1 MSSSIDTARN
11 PTPSGPFEPQETR
24 FGADYPIDGAALPPA
39 DSKEGNNPLMSEI
52 QDSAPET
59 PAAVEA
65 PQAPAVE
72 DITPILEE
80 RAAALARSSD
90 EEEQSGETISLV
102 CLAVGD
108 ERYVVEVQDV
118 QEIEP
123 LDKLTP
129 IPGTPAFWAG
139 VVNLRGSMYA
149 VLDVERYLGLPTS
162 EAAENPKVALVSR
175 GGLSVGLLVD
185 EVAEIRKIRSS
196 EIGPPVADGSS
207 KAEVVRGVT
216 PDMLSVLDLEALLA
230 DPALVVEDDAA

>member
-1 MSSSIDTARN
+1 MSDT
-11 PTPSGPFEPQETR
+11 
-24 FGADYPIDGAALPPA
+24 
-39 DSKEGNNPLMSEI
+39 
-52 QDSAPET
+52 QDFTAET
-59 PAAVEA
+59 PAADVAPEA
-65 PQAPAVE
+65 PAATLAPEAPAVD
-72 DITPILEE
+72 DITPVLEE

-90 EEEQSGETISLV
+90 DDETSGETISIVVLV
-102 CLAVGD
+102 VGD
-108 ERYVVEVQDV
+108 ERYGVDVQDV

-139 VVNLRGSMYA
+139 VVNLRGSMYP
-149 VLDVERYLGLPTS
+149 VLDIERYLSLPAAD
-162 EAAENPKVALVSR
+162 AAENPKVALVSR

-185 EVAEIRKIRSS
+185 EVAEIRKVRSS

-230 DPALVVEDDAA
+230 DPALVVEDNAA

>member
-1 MSSSIDTARN
+1 MERRSRPPIQGRK
-11 PTPSGPFEPQETR
+11 TPVS
-24 FGADYPIDGAALPPA
+24 
-39 DSKEGNNPLMSEI
+39 DS
-52 QDSAPET
+52 QDFIPET
-59 PAAVEA
+59 PAADVAPEA
-65 PQAPAVE
+65 PAAAAVASEAPAVA

-90 EEEQSGETISLV
+90 EDETGGETIGMV
-102 CLAVGD
+102 VLAVGN
-108 ERYVVEVQDV
+108 ERYAVEVQDV

-139 VVNLRGSMYA
+139 VVNLRGSMYP
-149 VLDVERYLGLPTS
+149 VLDIERYLGLPAS
-162 EAAENPKVALVSR
+162 DAVENPKVALVSR
-175 GGLSVGLLVD
+175 AGLSVGLLVD
-185 EVAEIRKIRSS
+185 EVAEIRKVRSS

-230 DPALVVEDDAA
+230 DPALVVEDGAA

>member
-1 MSSSIDTARN
+1 MSDTQDFPA
-11 PTPSGPFEPQETR
+11 ETR
-24 FGADYPIDGAALPPA
+24 AAEVTPEALA
-39 DSKEGNNPLMSEI
+39 ATL
-52 QDSAPET
+52 APE
-59 PAAVEA
+59 
-65 PQAPAVE
+65 APAVD

-90 EEEQSGETISLV
+90 DDETSGETISIVVLV
-102 CLAVGD
+102 VGD
-108 ERYVVEVQDV
+108 ERYGVDVQDV

-139 VVNLRGSMYA
+139 VVNLRGSMYP
-149 VLDVERYLGLPTS
+149 VLDIERYLSLPAT
-162 EAAENPKVALVSR
+162 AAENPKVALVSR

-185 EVAEIRKIRSS
+185 EVAEIRKVRSS

-230 DPALVVEDDAA
+230 DPALVVEDNAA

>member
-1 MSSSIDTARN
+1 LI
-11 PTPSGPFEPQETR
+11 PQETPFR
-24 FGADYPIDGAALPPA
+24 ADYPIDGAALCPPI
-39 DSKEGNNPLMSEI
+39 SKEGKPPRMSEI
-52 QDSAPET
+52 QDFAAET
-59 PAAVEA
+59 PAVDEA
-65 PQAPAVE
+65 PEAPGATFAPPAPAVE

-90 EEEQSGETISLV
+90 EEEKSGETISLV
-102 CLAVGD
+102 VLAVGD
-108 ERYVVEVQDV
+108 ERYGVEVQDV

-149 VLDVERYLGLPTS
+149 VLDIERYLGLPPS
-162 EAAENPKVALVSR
+162 DVAENPKVALVSR
-175 GGLSVGLLVD
+175 AGLSVGLLVD
-185 EVAEIRKIRSS
+185 DVAEIRKIRSS
-196 EIGPPVADGSS
+196 EIGPPVTDGSS

-230 DPALVVEDDAA
+230 DPALVVEDGAA